1 MTRPCLL
8 RTALA
13 AALFFYS
20 FANISA
26 ICVDSI
32 HLDVQPVQC
41 HGLRNGL
48 VRVDTVFGGERPF
61 YYSID
66 GHTFSTR
73 PEFDRLW
80 AGTYIVYVRDASGCV
95 LSWEVE
101 VTEPEELLVEITA
114 DVTSVESGLPV
125 HLRAEVWPDDAEI
138 KIIDWRPPFLFD
150 TPNALQQTA
159 YPNVTTTFAV
169 EVIDQNDCVARDQ
182 VTVEVT
188 RTSVYFPNVIKPT
201 SNSDDYFTV
210 FAGEGVSQVAHL
222 QVYART
228 GEMIFERE
236 NFQPN
241 DPVKGWNGR
250 LKGRRVQA
258 GAYVWVA
265 VVEYLDGTRR
275 QFSGAVTVV
284 Y

>member
-1 MTRPCLL
+1 MIRSCLL
-8 RTALA
+8 RTACA
-13 AALFFYS
+13 AALVFCG

-32 HLDVQPVQC
+32 HVTVQPVQC

-48 VRVDTVFGGERPF
+48 VRVDTVFGGEKPF

-80 AGTYIVYVRDASGCV
+80 AGTYMIHVRDASGCV
-95 LSWEVE
+95 LMWQVD
-101 VTEPEELLVEITA
+101 VLEPEELVVQVTA
-114 DVTSVESGLPV
+114 DVTSVEAGQPV
-125 HLRAEVWPDDAEI
+125 RLRADFWPDTADI
-138 KIIDWRPPFLFD
+138 QMIDWRPPFLFD
-150 TPNALQQTA
+150 APNSLQQTA
-159 YPNVTTTFAV
+159 YPKVTTTFAV
-169 EVIDQNDCVARDQ
+169 EIVDRNECVARDQ

-188 RTSVYFPNVIKPT
+188 RTSVYFPNIIKPT

-210 FAGEGVSQVAHL
+210 FAGEGVAQVVYL

-228 GEMIFERE
+228 GELVFQRQ

-265 VVEYLDGTRR
+265 VVEYLDGTQR

>member
-1 MTRPCLL
+1 MIRPCLL
-8 RTALA
+8 RTAFA
-13 AALFFYS
+13 VAFLFFG

-32 HLDVQPVQC
+32 GLDVQPVQC
-41 HGLRNGL
+41 YGLRNGL
-48 VRVDTVFGGERPF
+48 IRVDTVFGGERPF
-61 YYSID
+61 YYSLD
-66 GHTFSTR
+66 GQTFSTR

-80 AGTYIVYVRDASGCV
+80 AGTYTVYVRDASGCMR
-95 LSWEVE
+95 SWQVE
-101 VTEPEELLVEITA
+101 VTQPEELLVEITA
-114 DVTSVESGLPV
+114 DVTSVEAGQPV
-125 HLRAEVWPDDAEI
+125 RLRAEVWPDDADI

-150 TPNALQQTA
+150 MPNALEQAA
-159 YPNVTTTFAV
+159 YPSVTTTFAI
-169 EVIDQNDCVARDQ
+169 EVLDQNDCVARDQ

-188 RTSVYFPNVIKPT
+188 RTSVYFPNIINPT
-201 SNSDDYFTV
+201 SNSNDYFTV
-210 FAGEGVSQVAHL
+210 FAGEGVKQIVHL

-228 GEMIFERE
+228 GELMFQRQ

-265 VVEYLDGTRR
+265 VVEYFDGTQQ

>member
-8 RTALA
+8 RTAFA
-13 AALFFYS
+13 AVFLFYS

-26 ICVDSI
+26 ICADSI
-32 HLDVQPVQC
+32 WLDVQPVQC
-41 HGLRNGL
+41 YGLRNGL
-48 VRVDTVFGGERPF
+48 VRIDTVFGGERPF

-66 GHTFSTR
+66 GFTFSTR

-80 AGTYIVYVRDASGCV
+80 AGSYTVYVRDASGCV

-101 VTEPEELLVEITA
+101 VPQPEELLVAVTA
-114 DVTSVESGLPV
+114 DVTSVEAGMPV
-125 HLRAEVWPDDAEI
+125 HLRADVWPDDADI

-150 TPNALQQTA
+150 MPNALEQTA
-159 YPNVTTTFAV
+159 YPSVTTTFAI
-169 EVIDQNDCVARDQ
+169 EVLDKNDCVARDQ

-210 FAGEGVSQVAHL
+210 FAGEGVAQIVQM

-228 GEMIFERE
+228 GELVFQRN
-236 NFQPN
+236 NFPPN

-250 LKGRRVQA
+250 LKNRRVQA

-265 VVEYLDGTRR
+265 VVEYLDGTQR

>member
-1 MTRPCLL
+1 MIRPCLL
-8 RTALA
+8 RTAFA
-13 AALFFYS
+13 AVFFFYG

-32 HLDVQPVQC
+32 QLTVQSVQC
-41 HGLRNGL
+41 YGLRNGL
-48 VRVDTVFGGERPF
+48 ISVDTVFGGEKPF

-66 GHTFSTR
+66 GQTFSTR

-80 AGTYIVYVRDASGCV
+80 AGNYTIYVRDASNCMRT
-95 LSWEVE
+95 WQVE
-101 VTEPEELLVEITA
+101 VTEPEELVVEMTA
-114 DVTSVESGLPV
+114 DATSIEAGQAVR
-125 HLRAEVWPDDAEI
+125 LRADVWPDTADI
-138 KIIDWRPPFLFD
+138 QLIDWRPPFLFD
-150 TPNALQQTA
+150 APNDLEQTA
-159 YPNVTTTFAV
+159 YPKVTTTFAV
-169 EVIDQNDCVARDQ
+169 EIVDKNECVARDQ

-188 RTSVYFPNVIKPT
+188 RSSVYFPNIINPT

-210 FAGEGVSQVAHL
+210 FSGESVAQVVIL

-228 GEMIFERE
+228 GEMVFQRQ

-265 VVEYLDGTRR
+265 VVEYLDGTQR